1 MNATSKYLTALLA
14 SCVLTLPAMAQEHDH
29 NHGAG
34 EAATTAAAEV
44 PWTNGIVRKVDPS
57 AGKVT
62 LSHGPLTNLKMSAM
76 TMAFR
81 VTDPTWLGQ
90 LKAGD
95 KIRFTADLVDGALTV
110 VKLDT
115 AAP

>member
-1 MNATSKYLTALLA
+1 MTVMNRYLTALLA
-14 SCVLTLPAMAQEHDH
+14 SCALALPAMAQEHDH
-29 NHGAG
+29 NHGAPQ
-34 EAATTAAAEV
+34 AAAETAWV
-44 PWTNGIVRKVDPS
+44 NGIVRKVDAA

-81 VTDPTWLGQ
+81 VANPAWLDQ

-110 VKLDT
+110 VQLET
-115 AAP
+115 PAP

>member
-1 MNATSKYLTALLA
+1 MSMTKCLTTLLAAAALMTALP
-14 SCVLTLPAMAQEHDH
+14 SIAQEH
-29 NHGAG
+29 NHSAPQAVT
-34 EAATTAAAEV
+34 ETTWV
-44 PWTNGIVRKVDPS
+44 NGIVRKVDAA

-76 TMAFR
+76 TMVFR
-81 VTDPTWLGQ
+81 VADPTWLEQ

-110 VKLDT
+110 VQLET

>member
-1 MNATSKYLTALLA
+1 MTAMTRCLTSLLA
-14 SCVLTLPAMAQEHDH
+14 TAALSVALPATAQEHDH
-29 NHGAG
+29 NHGA
-34 EAATTAAAEV
+34 TQAAAET
-44 PWTNGIVRKVDPS
+44 PWVNGIVRKVDAAS
-57 AGKVT
+57 GKVT

-76 TMAFR
+76 TMVFR
-81 VTDPTWLGQ
+81 VANPAWLEQ

-110 VKLDT
+110 VQLET